1 MVVAAASLELPR
13 VRSLRS
19 ALPGEV
25 RAVRTAAYA
34 RYSSDQ
40 QSSASLEDQLRNCRA
55 YCERQGWPA
64 PAVFS
69 DAAISGAR
77 NDRPGY
83 QRLLAESGHFDV
95 ILVDDLSRLS
105 RDSIET
111 AQAIRGLTFRG
122 VRVIGVGDGVDT
134 SAKGHKVSAGLR
146 GLMGELY
153 LDDLRDKTH
162 RGLTGRALAGA
173 SAGGLPYGYR
183 VTTTGQRAID
193 QAQAA
198 VVRRIFAMAVEGRSA
213 RQIAAALN
221 ADGVPSP
228 RGGTW
233 AQSAI
238 FGDVRRGIGILA
250 NPIYIGR
257 QVWNR
262 SRFVKHP
269 DTGRRVRQERPRS
282 EWLTSEHPELAIVD
296 RAVWERVHGAR
307 KRSPTGKVGRP
318 MKHLLSGILRCGECG
333 APLVVVDAYSYGCAH
348 AKDRGTCSSKLRV
361 RRKEAEHAL
370 LAGARAQLTDEAFK
384 EFQRECAKLLK
395 QSTPDAGEA
404 QRNLAAAERQREN
417 ILAALRAGIITPST
431 KAELIAAEGAVDE
444 AQRALQ
450 AAKAVQPARLLPQ
463 ARAVWD
469 GLVATLEAQ
478 ARNVP
483 QLREALR
490 QIIGDSVRVLRN
502 ENGDPFAE
510 VAGSQISVV
519 AGAGF
524 GPYLT
529 APFRIPLRS
538 KRE

>member
-1 MVVAAASLELPR
+1 M
-13 VRSLRS
+13 
-19 ALPGEV
+19 
-25 RAVRTAAYA
+25 RTAAYA

-55 YCERQGWPA
+55 FCERQGWPA
-64 PAVFS
+64 PAVYS

-83 QRLLAESGHFDV
+83 QRLLADSARFDV

-111 AQAIRGLTFRG
+111 AQALRGLQFRG
-122 VRVIGVGDGVDT
+122 VNVIGVSDGVDT
-134 SAKGHKVSAGLR
+134 RAKGHKVSAGLR

-162 RGLTGRALAGA
+162 RGLAGRALSGA
-173 SAGGLPYGYR
+173 SAGGLPFGYR
-183 VTTTGQRAID
+183 VTQTGQRAID
-193 QAQAA
+193 EAQAA
-198 VVRRIFAMAVEGRSA
+198 VVRRIFALAVEGRSA
-213 RQIAAALN
+213 RQIAAQLN
-221 ADGVPSP
+221 AEGVPSP

-262 SRFVKHP
+262 SKFVKHP
-269 DTGRRVRQERPRS
+269 DTGRRVRQERPRH
-282 EWLTSEHPELAIVD
+282 EWLITEHPELAIVD
-296 RAVWERVHGAR
+296 RATWERVHGAR

-318 MKHLLSGILRCGECG
+318 TKHLLSGILRCGECG
-333 APLVVVDAYSYGCAH
+333 APLVVVDRYCYGCAH
-348 AKDRGTCSSKLRV
+348 AKDRGTCSSRLRV
-361 RRKEAEHAL
+361 RRRDAEHAL
-370 LAGARAQLTDEAFK
+370 LADARAQLTDEAFK
-384 EFQRECAKLLK
+384 EFQRDCAKLLK
-395 QSTPDAGEA
+395 QSAPDAGEA

-450 AAKAVQPARLLPQ
+450 AAKAAQPVRLLPQ
-463 ARAVWD
+463 ARAVWER
-469 GLVATLEAQ
+469 LVASLGAQ

-483 QLREALR
+483 ELREALR
-490 QIIGDSVRVLRN
+490 RVIGEEVRVFRN
-502 ENGDPFAE
+502 ENGDPIAE
-510 VAGSQISVV
+510 VAGSQISMV

-524 GPYLT
+524 GPYLRG
-529 APFRIPLRS
+529 PRHVLLLKS
-538 KRE
+538 RE